1 MNKKYYYPLVRL
13 GFALGIAFILS
24 QFKFDY
30 VESFMYDARVRLK
43 PTRPVSGKV
52 HTIAVD
58 PYTIDTIQ
66 RVPNAQDHIKLLNKL
81 KAAGARVVVYLITPS
96 DIVGSYDELTE
107 FARIA
112 KSFPHF
118 FVALNDIAPASQTEF
133 LKLSPP
139 FNELTALAGPF
150 TSDKNL
156 FARDDVTRRMM
167 TSYQGRKT
175 SSPIIAEMY
184 NPAIQEEKNIR
195 GIFEFLESNQLY
207 IDFRPATSYQRLS
220 FLGVLEDHFS
230 TDRFKDNVV
239 VVGRDYQS
247 TAKDYVRTPLSRE
260 PLAMSVLEL
269 HANMI
274 DTLILNTGTIIAP
287 EWIDLVLTALI
298 AILTV
303 WVVLTLKPTRGLLL
317 LGSAI
322 AAFFLFAYLMFWWFG
337 IWIGMAHPLLAIF
350 ICYYFFIPYR
360 LIMENRRSWEYYQ
373 KNRLLTQVEELKTN
387 FLSMMSHD
395 LKTPIAR
402 IQGMTDIVLKDQ
414 HPLSNRQKEA
424 LLTLNKSSEELLE
437 FVSSILN
444 LGRIESKEIELHFHS
459 RDINSLL
466 EEVVAKYEYMAKEK
480 SISII
485 TDFEPL
491 FSVKMDADLMRQVF
505 SNLVEN
511 AIKYSPEGSRVM
523 ISTEEKSHPAGT
535 RVVIQVADQGSG
547 IPEDELPNIF
557 LKFYRSKHAKTSKI
571 KGSGLGL
578 YLAKYFV
585 ELHKGSISA
594 ESTPAQGSTFTVELP
609 MQA

>member
-1 MNKKYYYPLVRL
+1 
-13 GFALGIAFILS
+13 
-24 QFKFDY
+24 
-30 VESFMYDARVRLK
+30 MYDARVRLQ
-43 PTRPVSGKV
+43 PTTPISGKV
-52 HTIAVD
+52 HMIAVD

-66 RVPNAQDHIKLLNKL
+66 RVPNAQDHIKLLTKL
-81 KAAGARVVVYLITPS
+81 QSAGARVVVYLITPS
-96 DIVGSYDELTE
+96 DIVGSLDELRE
-107 FARIA
+107 FVRIA
-112 KSFPHF
+112 KTFPNF
-118 FVALNDIAPASQTEF
+118 YVAIPDIAPASQTDF

-139 FNELTALAGPF
+139 FEELTALAAPH

-175 SSPIIAEMY
+175 SFPIVASMY
-184 NPAIQEEKNIR
+184 NPVIEDETKIR

-207 IDFRPATSYQRLS
+207 IDFRPTGSYDRLS
-220 FLGVLEDHFS
+220 FLGVLENEVS
-230 TDRFKDNVV
+230 LDRFKDNIVL
-239 VVGRDYQS
+239 VGRDYQS
-247 TAKDYVRTPLSRE
+247 TAKDYIRTPLSRDV
-260 PLAMSVLEL
+260 LAMSVLEL

-274 DTLILNTGTIIAP
+274 DTLIKNTGVIIAP
-287 EWIDLVLTALI
+287 SWIDLILTALI

-322 AAFFLFAYLMFWWFG
+322 GTFFIFAYLMFWWFG
-337 IWIGMAHPLLAIF
+337 VWVGMAHPLLAIF

-402 IQGMTDIVLKDQ
+402 IQGMTDIVLKDPQ
-414 HPLSNRQKEA
+414 PLSQRQTEA
-424 LLTLNKSSEELLE
+424 LITLNKSSEELLE

-444 LGRIESKEIELHFHS
+444 LGRIESKEIELHLHS
-459 RDINSLL
+459 RDVNSLL
-466 EEVVAKYEYMAKEK
+466 EEVVSKYEYMAKEK
-480 SISII
+480 KIEIV
-485 TDFEPL
+485 TEFEPL
-491 FSVKMDADLMRQVF
+491 FSVKMDVDLMRQVF

-511 AIKYSPEGSRVM
+511 AIKYSPEGSKVM
-523 ISTEEKSHPAGT
+523 ITTEEKADAAGN
-535 RVVIQVADQGSG
+535 RVVVQVADQGMG
-547 IPEDELPNIF
+547 IPEDELANIF
-557 LKFYRSKHAKTSKI
+557 MKFYRSKHAKTTKI

-594 ESTPAQGSTFTVELP
+594 ESSPGQGSTFTVELP